1 MTRIANSK
9 GITLIELAVVVAVV
23 GILAALCIPRFLQFS
38 DKAKQGE
45 AKMVLKQ
52 IYTLE
57 TSFQSVQGHYSEDLS
72 EVGVEV
78 PPAAIYS
85 YEIEVGADGEEFT
98 ATATANLDDDATMD
112 IWSIDQ
118 DGILVV
124 VDGNNDVNN

>member
-1 MTRIANSK
+1 MNRIANSR
-9 GITLIELAVVVAVV
+9 GITLVELAIVVAII

-38 DKAKQGE
+38 EKAKQSE

-57 TSFQSVQGHYSEDLS
+57 TSFQSVQGHFSEDMA
-72 EVGVEV
+72 EVGVEL
-78 PPAAIYS
+78 PAAAIYS

-118 DGILVV
+118 DGVLAI